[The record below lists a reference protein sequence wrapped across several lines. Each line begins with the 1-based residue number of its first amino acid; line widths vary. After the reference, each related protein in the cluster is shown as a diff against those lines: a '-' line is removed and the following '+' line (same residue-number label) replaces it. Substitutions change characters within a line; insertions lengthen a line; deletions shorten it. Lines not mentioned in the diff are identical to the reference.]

1 MKRSLRQA
9 AGLFVTFVLLC
20 SFGCSGA
27 ASRDRSPTEFVTSAS
42 YDGGK
47 IYRTYHNG
55 ETGSFDI
62 VVLSGDWKQMGRQ
75 YGYLYRSQFKELQDA
90 VMTYLVSKGVT
101 QQQLAATAEEMYQA
115 HLDYAKELVQ
125 GMAETSGLGLEQ
137 QKIVNAL
144 IFMAIMTPGCSSMN
158 AWGDY
163 TGGGP
168 LVAGRNWDIAPWV
181 NQFNRFMQVVIYKPT
196 GAIPAA
202 DISYLGLFLFQ
213 SGMNK
218 HGVFLDLQNGNMS
231 DATERPDRP
240 DVNDVAFSFL
250 MESASVEQLDAKFL
264 ANPTSMG
271 WVMNAVDAHK
281 GRVYE
286 WASFGTQA
294 RSGNGLLAST
304 NHFISPDWTV
314 PLPVIGDGA
323 AGSYTK
329 ERLANLLNLGET
341 MKGSIDAKAM
351 MAIFDK
357 TIDQGG
363 PSFPGGKTVH
373 QIVAVPAELTIWLK
387 ATGYSGWEKIMLGPL
402 F

>member
-1 MKRSLRQA
+1 MKRSFLQA
-9 AGLFVTFVLLC
+9 VGLLVTSAMLC
-20 SFGCSGA
+20 LCGCSGA
-27 ASRDRSPTEFVTSAS
+27 ASHDASPMGFVTTAR
-42 YDGGK
+42 YDGGT
-47 IYRTYHNG
+47 IYRTSSNNK
-55 ETGSFDI
+55 TGSFDI
-62 VVLSGDWKQMGRQ
+62 AVLSGDWKQMGRQ
-75 YGYLYRSQFKELQDA
+75 YGYLYRAQFKDLQDT
-90 VMTYLVSKGVT
+90 VLPYLASKGVT
-101 QQQLAATAEEMYQA
+101 QQQLAVTAEEMYQA
-115 HLDYAKELVQ
+115 HLDYAKQLVQ

-144 IFMAIMTPGCSSMN
+144 IFMAIMTPGCSSMD

-181 NQFNRFMQVVIYKPT
+181 NQFNRFMQVVIYKPA
-196 GAIPAA
+196 GAIPVA

-218 HGVFLDLQNGNMS
+218 HGLFLDLQNGNMS

-240 DVNDVAFSFL
+240 DVNDLAFSFL
-250 MESASVEQLDAKFL
+250 MESVNIEQLDAKFL
-264 ANPTSMG
+264 VNPTSMG
-271 WVMNAVDAHK
+271 WVMNAVDANK

-304 NHFISPDWTV
+304 NHFISPDWTM

-323 AGSYTK
+323 AGFYSK
-329 ERLANLLNLGET
+329 ERLSNLLTLGET
-341 MKGSIDAKAM
+341 MKGRIDAKAM
-351 MAIFDK
+351 MDIFDK

-373 QIVAVPAELTIWLK
+373 QIVAVPSERTIWLK
-387 ATGYSGWEKIMLGPL
+387 ATDYSDWEKIMLGSL